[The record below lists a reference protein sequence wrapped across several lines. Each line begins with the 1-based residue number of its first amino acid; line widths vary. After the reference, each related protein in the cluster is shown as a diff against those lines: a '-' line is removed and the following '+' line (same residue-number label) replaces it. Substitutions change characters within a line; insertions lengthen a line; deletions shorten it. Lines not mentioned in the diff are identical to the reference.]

1 MRLVTPA
8 LLALALAAPTASVL
22 ITPVAAQAQ
31 AADPAAQQVQAF
43 DDALLSTMKQG
54 KALGFEGRYRKLDP
68 AVKRAFDLPI
78 MVRFAVGPAWTSM
91 SATDQAA
98 LMTAFDRFNVSTWAN
113 HFDTYEGQHFDIGKV
128 DTRGPDKLVHTT
140 LASPQGAPNDLT
152 YRMRQTN
159 TGQWKIIDVY
169 FAGSISQLSQQ
180 RSDFMSTLQ
189 SGGASGLVK
198 KINALSDKLAH
209 S

>member
-8 LLALALAAPTASVL
+8 LLALALAGPAASAAL
-22 ITPVAAQAQ
+22 LPLAAHAQAS
-31 AADPAAQQVQAF
+31 DPAATQIQLF

-54 KALGFEGRYRKLDP
+54 KALGFEGRYHKLDP

-78 MVRFAVGPAWTSM
+78 MARFAVGPTWTTM
-91 SATDQAA
+91 SAADQAS
-98 LMTAFDRFNVSTWAN
+98 LLTAFNRFNVSTWAN
-113 HFDTYEGQHFDIGKV
+113 HFDTYEGQHFDLGKV

-140 LASPQGAPNDLT
+140 LASPQGGSNDLT

-169 FAGSISQLSQQ
+169 FEGSISQLSQQ

-189 SGGASGLVK
+189 SGGAPALVK
-198 KINALSDKLAH
+198 KLNALSDKLAH